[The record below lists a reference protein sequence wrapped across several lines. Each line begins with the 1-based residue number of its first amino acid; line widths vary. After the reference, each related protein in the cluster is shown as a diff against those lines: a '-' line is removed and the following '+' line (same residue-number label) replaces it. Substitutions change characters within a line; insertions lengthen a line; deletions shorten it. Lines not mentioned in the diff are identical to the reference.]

1 MENVKTTSKITHRQ
15 RQALATQ
22 ALIVDTA
29 RRLFLEQG
37 YHATTI
43 EMIAAEA
50 GVAVST
56 IYAIFR
62 NKRGILQA
70 MREAWHQESG
80 QRDIYALAREESDPE
95 KRLALAAHSTRRQW
109 ETGAA
114 LTRIYNA
121 AASADPEA
129 AAELAVA
136 LEGRRKFLAS
146 FIEEMAAD
154 LRPELEVARA
164 AEIFYALTLPEIYD
178 TLVRQR
184 GWTPDEYETWLTTLL
199 RQQLL
204 PRALS

>member
-1 MENVKTTSKITHRQ
+1 MEHVKTKLTHRQ
-15 RQALATQ
+15 KQALATQ
-22 ALIVDTA
+22 TLIVDTA

-70 MREAWHQESG
+70 MREAWHLESG
-80 QRDIYALAREESDPE
+80 QRDIYAQAREESDPE
-95 KRLALAAHSTRRQW
+95 KRLALAAHATRRQW

-121 AASADPEA
+121 AASADSEA

-136 LEGRRKFLAS
+136 LEGRRKNLTA
-146 FIEEMAAD
+146 FIEEMAPD
-154 LRPELEVARA
+154 LRPGLGAERA
-164 AEIFYALTLPEIYD
+164 AEIFLALTMAEIYD

-204 PRALS
+204 P

>member
-1 MENVKTTSKITHRQ
+1 MEHVNTKLTHRQ
-15 RQALATQ
+15 KQALATQ
-22 ALIVDTA
+22 TLIVNTA
-29 RRLFLEQG
+29 RTLFLEQG
-37 YHATTI
+37 YHTTTI

-80 QRDIYALAREESDPE
+80 QRDIYAQAREESDPQ
-95 KRLALAAHSTRRQW
+95 KRLALAAHATRRQW

-114 LTRIYNA
+114 LTRIYSA
-121 AASADPEA
+121 AASADSEA

-136 LEGRRKFLAS
+136 LGGRRKNLTA
-146 FIEEMAAD
+146 FIEEMLHH
-154 LRPELEVARA
+154 LRPELGTDRA

-178 TLVRQR
+178 TLVRQH
-184 GWTPDEYETWLTTLL
+184 GWTPDEYEVWLSALL
-199 RQQLL
+199 CQQLL
-204 PRALS
+204 PAAL

>member
-1 MENVKTTSKITHRQ
+1 MEDVKTETKITHRQ

-70 MREAWHQESG
+70 MREAWHQESR
-80 QRDIYALAREESDPE
+80 QRDIYAQAREESDPQ
-95 KRLALAAHSTRRQW
+95 KRLGLVVWSDLMVLKGAPLAA
-109 ETGAA
+109 
-114 LTRIYNA
+114 
-121 AASADPEA
+121 
-129 AAELAVA
+129 
-136 LEGRRKFLAS
+136 
-146 FIEEMAAD
+146 M
-154 LRPELEVARA
+154 
-164 AEIFYALTLPEIYD
+164 
-178 TLVRQR
+178 
-184 GWTPDEYETWLTTLL
+184 
-199 RQQLL
+199 QLGNTQCVC
-204 PRALS
+204 A

>member
-1 MENVKTTSKITHRQ
+1 MEHVKSKPKITHRQ

-80 QRDIYALAREESDPE
+80 QRDIYAQAREESDPQ
-95 KRLALAAHSTRRQW
+95 KRLGLAAHATRRQW

-129 AAELAVA
+129 AAELVVA
-136 LEGRRKFLAS
+136 LEGRRKNLTA
-146 FIEEMAAD
+146 FIEEMAPD
-154 LRPELEVARA
+154 LRPELDAKRA
-164 AEIFYALTLPEIYD
+164 AEIFLALTMAEIYD
-178 TLVRQR
+178 MLVRER

-204 PRALS
+204 P

>member
-1 MENVKTTSKITHRQ
+1 MEHVNTKLTHRHK
-15 RQALATQ
+15 QALATQ
-22 ALIVDTA
+22 ALIVTTA
-29 RRLFLEQG
+29 RKLFLEQG
-37 YHATTI
+37 YHTTTI

-80 QRDIYALAREESDPE
+80 QRDIYAQAREESDPQ
-95 KRLALAAHSTRRQW
+95 KRLTLAAHATRRQW

-121 AASADPEA
+121 AASADSEA

-136 LEGRRKFLAS
+136 LEGRRKNLTA
-146 FIEEMAAD
+146 FIEEMVHN
-154 LRPELEVARA
+154 LRPELGADRA
-164 AEIFYALTLPEIYD
+164 AEIFYALTMAEIYD

-184 GWTPDEYETWLTTLL
+184 GWTPDEYEVWLSALL
-199 RQQLL
+199 CQQLL
-204 PRALS
+204 PAAL

>member
-1 MENVKTTSKITHRQ
+1 MEHVKTKLTHRQ
-15 RQALATQ
+15 KQALATQ
-22 ALIVDTA
+22 TLIVDTA

-43 EMIAAEA
+43 EMIATEA

-80 QRDIYALAREESDPE
+80 QRDIYMLAREESNPE
-95 KRLALAAHSTRRQW
+95 KRLALAAYATRRQW

-136 LEGRRKFLAS
+136 LEGRRKGLTA
-146 FIEEMAAD
+146 FIDEMAPN
-154 LRPELEVARA
+154 LRPGLDVTRA
-164 AEIFYALTLPEIYD
+164 AEIFLALTMAEIYD

-184 GWTPDEYETWLTTLL
+184 GRTPDEYETW
-199 RQQLL
+199 
-204 PRALS
+204 P

>member
-1 MENVKTTSKITHRQ
+1 MEHVKSKPKITHRQ

-70 MREAWHQESG
+70 MREAWH
-80 QRDIYALAREESDPE
+80 EESDPQ
-95 KRLALAAHSTRRQW
+95 KRLGLAAHATRRQW

-129 AAELAVA
+129 AAELVVA
-136 LEGRRKFLAS
+136 LEGRRKNLTA
-146 FIEEMAAD
+146 FIEEMAPD
-154 LRPELEVARA
+154 LRPELDAKRA
-164 AEIFYALTLPEIYD
+164 AEIFLALTMAEIYD
-178 TLVRQR
+178 MLVRQR
-184 GWTPDEYETWLTTLL
+184 GWTPDEYETWLTMLL

-204 PRALS
+204 P

>member
-1 MENVKTTSKITHRQ
+1 MEQVKPKITHRQ

-29 RRLFLEQG
+29 RGLFLEQG
-37 YHATTI
+37 YHGTTI
-43 EMIAAEA
+43 EMIAAAA

-80 QRDIYALAREESDPE
+80 QRDIYAQARQESDPQE
-95 KRLALAAHSTRRQW
+95 RLALAAHATRRQW

-121 AASADPEA
+121 AASADLEA

-136 LEGRRKFLAS
+136 LEGRRKGLTA
-146 FIEEMAAD
+146 FIEEMAPH
-154 LRPELEVARA
+154 LRPELGAARA
-164 AEIFYALTLPEIYD
+164 AEIFLALTMAEIYD

-184 GWTPDEYETWLTTLL
+184 GWTPDEYEAWLTTLL

-204 PRALS
+204 P

>member
-1 MENVKTTSKITHRQ
+1 MEHVKTKSKMTHRQ

-29 RRLFLEQG
+29 RQLFLEQG
-37 YHATTI
+37 YPATTI
-43 EMIAAEA
+43 EMIAVEA

-80 QRDIYALAREESDPE
+80 QRDIYALTREESDPH
-95 KRLALAAHSTRRQW
+95 KRLALAAHATRRQW

-114 LTRIYNA
+114 LTRVYNA
-121 AASADPEA
+121 AASADSEA

-136 LEGRRKFLAS
+136 LEGRRKHLTA
-146 FIEEMAAD
+146 FIEEMAPN
-154 LRPELEVARA
+154 LRPELDAARA
-164 AEIFYALTLPEIYD
+164 AEVFYALTLPEIYD

-184 GWTPDEYETWLTTLL
+184 GWTPDEYETWLTALL
-199 RQQLL
+199 CQQLL
-204 PRALS
+204 A

>member
-1 MENVKTTSKITHRQ
+1 MEHVKSKPKITHRQ

-29 RRLFLEQG
+29 RRLFLEQA
-37 YHATTI
+37 YHATPI

-56 IYAIFR
+56 IYANFR

-80 QRDIYALAREESDPE
+80 QRDIYAQAREESDPQ
-95 KRLALAAHSTRRQW
+95 KRLGLAAHATRRQW

-129 AAELAVA
+129 AAELVVA
-136 LEGRRKFLAS
+136 LEGRRKNLTA
-146 FIEEMAAD
+146 FIEEMAPD
-154 LRPELEVARA
+154 LRPELDAKRA
-164 AEIFYALTLPEIYD
+164 AEIFLALTMAEIYD
-178 TLVRQR
+178 MLVRQR
-184 GWTPDEYETWLTTLL
+184 GWTPDEYETWLTMLL

-204 PRALS
+204 P

>member
-1 MENVKTTSKITHRQ
+1 MENVKTSITHRQ

-37 YHATTI
+37 YHTTTI

-80 QRDIYALAREESDPE
+80 QRDIYAQAREESDPQ
-95 KRLALAAHSTRRQW
+95 KRLALAAHATRRQW

-129 AAELAVA
+129 AAELALA
-136 LEGRRKFLAS
+136 LEGRRKGLTV
-146 FIEEMAAD
+146 FIEEMVPD
-154 LRPELEVARA
+154 LRPELEAKRA
-164 AEIFYALTLPEIYD
+164 AEIFLALTMAEIYD

-204 PRALS
+204 S

>member
-1 MENVKTTSKITHRQ
+1 MEHVKSKPKITHRQ

-80 QRDIYALAREESDPE
+80 QRDIYAQAREESDPQ
-95 KRLALAAHSTRRQW
+95 KRLGLAAHATRRQW

-129 AAELAVA
+129 AAELVVA
-136 LEGRRKFLAS
+136 LEGRRKNLTA
-146 FIEEMAAD
+146 FIEEMAPD
-154 LRPELEVARA
+154 LRPELDAKRA
-164 AEIFYALTLPEIYD
+164 AEIFLALTMAEIYD
-178 TLVRQR
+178 MLVRQR
-184 GWTPDEYETWLTTLL
+184 GWTPDEYETWLTMLL

-204 PRALS
+204 P

>member
-1 MENVKTTSKITHRQ
+1 MEDVKTKTTHRQ

-22 ALIVDTA
+22 MLIVDTA

-62 NKRGILQA
+62 NKRGILQV
-70 MREAWHQESG
+70 MREAWHLESG
-80 QRDIYALAREESDPE
+80 QRDIYALAREESDPA
-95 KRLALAAHSTRRQW
+95 KRLALAVHATRRQW

-136 LEGRRKFLAS
+136 LEGRRKNLTA
-146 FIEEMAAD
+146 FIEEMAPD
-154 LRPELEVARA
+154 LRQELDAARA
-164 AEIFYALTLPEIYD
+164 AEIFLALTMAEIYD
-178 TLVRQR
+178 MLVRQR

-204 PRALS
+204 P

>member
-1 MENVKTTSKITHRQ
+1 MEDVKTKTTHRQ

-22 ALIVDTA
+22 ALILDAA

-37 YHATTI
+37 YHTTTI

-56 IYAIFR
+56 IYAIFH

-80 QRDIYALAREESDPE
+80 QRDIYTRAREESDPQ
-95 KRLALAAHSTRRQW
+95 KRLAQAARATRRQW

-114 LTRIYNA
+114 LTRVYNA

-129 AAELAVA
+129 AAELSVA
-136 LEGRRKFLAS
+136 LEGRRKNLTA
-146 FIEEMAAD
+146 FIEEMAQK
-154 LRPELEVARA
+154 LRPGLDAERA
-164 AEIFYALTLPEIYD
+164 AEIFLALTMAEIYD

-204 PRALS
+204 P

>member
-1 MENVKTTSKITHRQ
+1 MEHVKTKPKITHRQ

-37 YHATTI
+37 YHTTTI

-70 MREAWHQESG
+70 MRETWHQESG
-80 QRDIYALAREESDPE
+80 QRDIYAQAREESDPE
-95 KRLALAAHSTRRQW
+95 KRLALAAHATRRQW

-136 LEGRRKFLAS
+136 LEGRRKFLTS
-146 FIEEMAAD
+146 FIEEMAPD
-154 LRPELEVARA
+154 LRPELDAALA
-164 AEIFYALTLPEIYD
+164 AEIFYALTMAEIYD

-184 GWTPDEYETWLTTLL
+184 GWTPDKYETWLTTLL

-204 PRALS
+204 S

>member
-1 MENVKTTSKITHRQ
+1 MENVKTKMTHRQ

-22 ALIVDTA
+22 TLIVETA
-29 RRLFLEQG
+29 CRLFVEHG

-56 IYAIFR
+56 IYAVFR

-70 MREAWHQESG
+70 MREMWHQESG
-80 QRDIYALAREESDPE
+80 QRDIYAQAREASDPQ
-95 KRLALAAHSTRRQW
+95 KRLALAVHATRRQW

-114 LTRIYNA
+114 LTRIYSA
-121 AASADPEA
+121 AASADSEA

-136 LEGRRKFLAS
+136 LEGRRKNLTA
-146 FIEEMAAD
+146 FIEEMAPH
-154 LRPELEVARA
+154 LRPELGADHL

-184 GWTPDEYETWLTTLL
+184 GWTPDAYEVWLSALL
-199 RQQLL
+199 CQQLL
-204 PRALS
+204 PPTL

>member
-1 MENVKTTSKITHRQ
+1 MENVKSKMTYRQ

-29 RRLFLEQG
+29 RKLFLERG
-37 YHATTI
+37 YHTTTI

-56 IYAIFR
+56 IYAVFR

-70 MREAWHQESG
+70 MREAWHQESA
-80 QRDIYALAREESDPE
+80 QRDIYAQAREESDPE
-95 KRLALAAHSTRRQW
+95 KRLALAAHATRRQW
-109 ETGAA
+109 QAGAT

-136 LEGRRKFLAS
+136 LEGRRKNLTAFTA
-146 FIEEMAAD
+146 EMASN
-154 LRPELEVARA
+154 LRPDLGAERA
-164 AEIFYALTLPEIYD
+164 AEIFLALTMAEIYD

-184 GWTPDEYETWLTTLL
+184 GWTPDEYEAWLAELL

-204 PRALS
+204 PTF

>member
-1 MENVKTTSKITHRQ
+1 MENVKTKITHRQ

-22 ALIVDTA
+22 TLIVETA
-29 RRLFLEQG
+29 CRLFVEHG

-56 IYAIFR
+56 IYAVFR

-70 MREAWHQESG
+70 MREMWHRESG
-80 QRDIYALAREESDPE
+80 QRDIYAQAREESDPE
-95 KRLALAAHSTRRQW
+95 RRLALAAHATRRQW
-109 ETGAA
+109 ETGAEMR
-114 LTRIYNA
+114 RIYIA

-129 AAELAVA
+129 AAELALA
-136 LEGRRKFLAS
+136 LEGRRKNLTA
-146 FIEEMAAD
+146 FIEEMAPD
-154 LRPELEVARA
+154 LRPELDAARA
-164 AEIFYALTLPEIYD
+164 AEIFLALTMAEIYD

-184 GWTPDEYETWLTTLL
+184 GWTPDEYEEWLTTLL

-204 PRALS
+204 PTLR

>member
-1 MENVKTTSKITHRQ
+1 MEHVKTKLTHRQ
-15 RQALATQ
+15 KQALATQ
-22 ALIVDTA
+22 TLIVDTA

-70 MREAWHQESG
+70 MREAWHLESG
-80 QRDIYALAREESDPE
+80 QRDIYAQAREESDPE
-95 KRLALAAHSTRRQW
+95 KRLALAAHATRRQW

-121 AASADPEA
+121 AASADSEA

-136 LEGRRKFLAS
+136 LEGRGKNLTA
-146 FIEEMAAD
+146 FIEEMAPD
-154 LRPELEVARA
+154 LRPGLGAERA
-164 AEIFYALTLPEIYD
+164 AEIFLALTMAEIYD

-204 PRALS
+204 P

>member
-1 MENVKTTSKITHRQ
+1 MEDVKTETKITHRQ

-22 ALIVDTA
+22 MLIMDTA

-80 QRDIYALAREESDPE
+80 QRDIYAQAREESDPE
-95 KRLALAAHSTRRQW
+95 KRLALAAHATRRQW

-121 AASADPEA
+121 AASADSEA

-136 LEGRRKFLAS
+136 LEGRRKNLTA
-146 FIEEMAAD
+146 FIEEMAPD
-154 LRPELEVARA
+154 LRPELDVARA
-164 AEIFYALTLPEIYD
+164 AEIFLALTMAEIYD

-184 GWTPDEYETWLTTLL
+184 GWTSDEYETWLTALL

-204 PRALS
+204 P

>member
-1 MENVKTTSKITHRQ
+1 MEHVKTKPKITHRQ

-37 YHATTI
+37 YHTTTI
-43 EMIAAEA
+43 EMIAAAA

-80 QRDIYALAREESDPE
+80 QRDIYLHAREESDPE
-95 KRLALAAHSTRRQW
+95 KRLALAAHATRRQW

-114 LTRIYNA
+114 LTHIYTA
-121 AASADPEA
+121 AASADSEA
-129 AAELAVA
+129 AAELAVS
-136 LEGRRKFLAS
+136 LEGRRKFLTT
-146 FIEEMAAD
+146 FIDEMATD
-154 LRPELEVARA
+154 LRPDLDVARA
-164 AEIFYALTLPEIYD
+164 AEIFYALTMAEIYD

-184 GWTPDEYETWLTTLL
+184 GWTPDEYETWLAALL

-204 PRALS
+204 PDALS

>member
-1 MENVKTTSKITHRQ
+1 MEDVKTETKITHRQ

-70 MREAWHQESG
+70 MREAWHLESG
-80 QRDIYALAREESDPE
+80 QRDIYALAREESDPK
-95 KRLALAAHSTRRQW
+95 KRLALAAHATRRQW

-136 LEGRRKFLAS
+136 LEGRRKNLTA
-146 FIEEMAAD
+146 FIEEMAPD
-154 LRPELEVARA
+154 LRQELDAARA
-164 AEIFYALTLPEIYD
+164 ADIFLALTMAEIYD

-204 PRALS
+204 P

>member
-1 MENVKTTSKITHRQ
+1 MEHVKTKPKITHRQ

-37 YHATTI
+37 YHTTTI

-80 QRDIYALAREESDPE
+80 QRDIYAQAREESDPQ
-95 KRLALAAHSTRRQW
+95 KRLALAAHATHRQW

-136 LEGRRKFLAS
+136 LEGRRKGLTA
-146 FIEEMAAD
+146 FIEEMAPD
-154 LRPELEVARA
+154 LRPGLDAARA
-164 AEIFYALTLPEIYD
+164 AEIFLALTMAEIYD

-184 GWTPDEYETWLTTLL
+184 GWTPDEYEAWLTTLL

-204 PRALS
+204 P

>member
-1 MENVKTTSKITHRQ
+1 MGNVKTKITHRQ
-15 RQALATQ
+15 KQALATQ

-43 EMIAAEA
+43 EMIATEA

-80 QRDIYALAREESDPE
+80 QRDIYTLAREESDPE
-95 KRLALAAHSTRRQW
+95 KRLALAAHATRRQW

-136 LEGRRKFLAS
+136 LEGRRKGLTP
-146 FIEEMAAD
+146 FIEEMAPD
-154 LRPELEVARA
+154 LRPGFSAERA
-164 AEIFYALTLPEIYD
+164 AEVFLALTMAEIYD
-178 TLVRQR
+178 MLVRQC
-184 GWTPDEYETWLTTLL
+184 GWTPDEYETWLTVLL

-204 PRALS
+204 HEALA

>member
-1 MENVKTTSKITHRQ
+1 MENVKTKITHRQ
-15 RQALATQ
+15 KQALATQ

-56 IYAIFR
+56 IYAVFR

-70 MREAWHQESG
+70 IREAWHQESG
-80 QRDIYALAREESDPE
+80 QRDIYTLAREESDPE
-95 KRLALAAHSTRRQW
+95 KRLALAAHATRRQW

-129 AAELAVA
+129 ASELAVA
-136 LEGRRKFLAS
+136 LEGRRKNLTA
-146 FIEEMAAD
+146 FIEEMATD
-154 LRPELEVARA
+154 LRPGLDATRA
-164 AEIFYALTLPEIYD
+164 AEIFLALTMAEIYD

-184 GWTPDEYETWLTTLL
+184 GWTPDEYEVWLTTLL

-204 PRALS
+204 P